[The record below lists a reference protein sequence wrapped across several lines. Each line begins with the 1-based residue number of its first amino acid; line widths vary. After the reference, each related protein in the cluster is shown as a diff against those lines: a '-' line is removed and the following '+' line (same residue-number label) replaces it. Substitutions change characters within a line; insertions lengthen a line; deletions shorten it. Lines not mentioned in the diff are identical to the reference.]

1 MLKLGKICYGQKSMI
16 LLKEP
21 GFDASLL
28 LLRTFK
34 NEAKI
39 YFCEVQD
46 LFKIQSTNFSSKLSP
61 RCSKTKPLWLL
72 GLLAILTIFKH
83 T

>member
-1 MLKLGKICYGQKSMI
+1 MI
-16 LLKEP
+16 LVKKP

-34 NEAKI
+34 NAAKI

-46 LFKIQSTNFSSKLSP
+46 LNFKIQSKNFSSKLSP
-61 RCSKTKPLWLL
+61 RRSKTKPLLATWPTDYEVIYNDKVVVAQSFRLL
-72 GLLAILTIFKH
+72 Y
-83 T
+83 